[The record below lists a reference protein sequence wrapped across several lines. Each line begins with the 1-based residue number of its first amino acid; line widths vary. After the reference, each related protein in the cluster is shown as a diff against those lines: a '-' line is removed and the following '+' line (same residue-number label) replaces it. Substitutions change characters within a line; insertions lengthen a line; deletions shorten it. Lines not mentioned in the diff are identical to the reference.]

1 MSADFP
7 ILLMP
12 METDIHRTIERA
24 VIQGTETYLALR
36 KAKVPEFVEQYF
48 SFKGALAL
56 HKKTFGKDFYKH
68 PLNMLWGL
76 PSFIV
81 HGTAAL
87 FRKTGAHKISRILD
101 RMPTGIPT
109 ALQRELQWLIY
120 TELLELPYAQ
130 GKRTTHRD
138 ALMEAILSRPEISDL
153 CEQFLVQIRNK
164 ADSPEFR
171 QQLENNLAEYGK
183 TRIAVTELAGS
194 LISLATSYAAFNK
207 ALPGTLS
214 TGMAA
219 ATAIAQHT
227 AVSNFWLGPAI
238 GAWYY
243 GLFPA
248 SASPGLIIATTG
260 TMMAAVSA
268 IAALS
273 WIVVDPLLA
282 KTGIHEK
289 RLNRFID
296 AIGDE
301 LRGKEHSNYRVRD
314 HYVARVFDLLDILRV
329 AAKTLS

>member
-1 MSADFP
+1 
-7 ILLMP
+7 
-12 METDIHRTIERA
+12 METDTLRTIERA
-24 VIQGTETYLALR
+24 VTQGIETYLVAR

-48 SFKGALAL
+48 SFPGALAL

-76 PSFIV
+76 PSFII

-87 FRKTGAHKISRILD
+87 FRKTGAHRVSRILD
-101 RMPTGIPT
+101 KMPTGIPT
-109 ALQRELQWLIY
+109 ALQAELQWLIY
-120 TELLELPYAQ
+120 TELLELPYVQ
-130 GKRTTHRD
+130 GERTSRRD
-138 ALMEAILSRPEISDL
+138 ALMETILCNPEISAL
-153 CEQFLVQIRNK
+153 CEQFLGQIRSK
-164 ADSPEFR
+164 ADHPEFR
-171 QQLENNLAEYGK
+171 RKLESNLAEYGK

-194 LISLATSYAAFNK
+194 LVSLATSYAAFNK
-207 ALPGTLS
+207 ALPGAFS

-219 ATAIAQHT
+219 ASAIAQHT
-227 AVSNFWLGPAI
+227 AVANFWLGPTI

-248 SASPGLIIATTG
+248 SASTGLIIAATG
-260 TMMAAVSA
+260 TTMAAVSA

-273 WIVVDPLLA
+273 WVVVDPLLA
-282 KTGIHEK
+282 KTGIHER
-289 RLNRFID
+289 RLNQFID

-301 LRGKEHSNYRVRD
+301 LRGKEHRNYRVRD